1 MAAAL
6 FVNGVHARGA
16 FVQAQLDAGL
26 DAVVVQADQA
36 RALLVCLSTL
46 QFAVEEA
53 TTATRAVTAGSWTHQ
68 QKQALIAAI
77 AETTVRR
84 TLTFVKRDPQTC
96 EFIESMLS
104 ASDWATIR
112 NPDLAIEPKL
122 MCVSKRMYLLGLV
135 CPKETLLEKAA
146 SIVIAAHGGDHS
158 AVDKQRACKQVKSFT
173 KAFDKR
179 QRYPLSHQLV
189 YPATPQE
196 LSSDKFQFAY
206 ADDGPVNVPV
216 DVDVFGVYTN
226 MAYRRSHRSLRPS
239 SDQLAPLG
247 VLAPSGG
254 DSAMQ
259 AMVQQ
264 AMQPIFAFANAFMHQ
279 LPPNPQGA
287 TGGVRISYPGA
298 NGFGTAAQQS
308 PTVPSMWQHSHV
320 HAAPPSTP
328 LRDMH
333 HQCSATTPPSVAQP
347 SAEPPPPAAGM
358 QLALQPAEAPHFDV
372 DVDDDLALME
382 GAMRANTLAVASA
395 TKKKPAAKAAV
406 ATATKVAK
414 ATKGKA
420 TPRKSVAVAASV
432 VMKKPASAARPGSLD
447 FKPIDYEKS
456 IGAFTSMAYDRA
468 KRFGAREG
476 LSKDQTLTNAK
487 TAYNKAKDMY
497 TKHWAV

>member
-1 MAAAL
+1 MAVAL

-16 FVQAQLDAGL
+16 SVQAQLDAGL

-36 RALLVCLSTL
+36 RALLVCRSTL

-84 TLTFVKRDPQTC
+84 TLTFVRRDPQTC
-96 EFIESMLS
+96 ESIEGMLS

-196 LSSDKFQFAY
+196 LSSDRFQFAY
-206 ADDGPVNVPV
+206 ADDGPVNVPI

-239 SDQLAPLG
+239 SDQFAPLG

-259 AMVQQ
+259 ATVQQ
-264 AMQPIFAFANAFMHQ
+264 AMQPIFAFANAFMQQ
-279 LPPNPQGA
+279 LPSSPQGA
-287 TGGVRISYPGA
+287 NGGVRISYPRT
-298 NGFGTAAQQS
+298 NGLGTAVQQH
-308 PTVPSMWQHSHV
+308 PNVPAMWQHPHV
-320 HAAPPSTP
+320 PAAPPATP
-328 LRDMH
+328 PRDMH
-333 HQCSATTPPSVAQP
+333 HQRPAATPPDAAQP
-347 SAEPPPPAAGM
+347 SAETPPPAADM
-358 QLALQPAEAPHFDV
+358 QLTLQPAEAPHDDG

-382 GAMRANTLAVASA
+382 CAMRANTLVVASA
-395 TKKKPAAKAAV
+395 TKTNAAAKAA
-406 ATATKVAK
+406 AAR

-420 TPRKSVAVAASV
+420 TPGKSVAVAAKV
-432 VMKKPASAARPGSLD
+432 VLKKPASAARPGSLD

-456 IGAFTSMAYDRA
+456 IGGFTSMAYDRA

-476 LSKDQTLTNAK
+476 LSKDQTLTTAK